1 MDIYDL
7 RYNVDSSSFL
17 TDYGNFKI
25 YAHENELLHDHILKT
40 LHIFSCLID
49 EDVVLNFYNDFLKK
63 GYINISYNEF
73 KEIIH
78 NFVCFH
84 DIGKLSFNFQI
95 NRLNKNNFS
104 IKEEQK
110 NILNKNHL
118 NNYIDMLEWKHS
130 FSGAL
135 IFISKY
141 KDLFNENKL
150 FILVLAYSIYS
161 HHTYLKDLLF
171 EEGFIYNHFRGN
183 EKDKEYN
190 TLYCLLLF
198 LNIASYNQIYDGEFS
213 TSIFQKMQN
222 DGVNIKDSQDSVFSF
237 FYNYIY
243 SLLISADVLAS
254 KEYEKSF
261 DDVEK
266 VDFDNRIDS
275 NLKDKMVKSFYNVK
289 YNQDLDSVQYEYD
302 VKYIDDINL
311 LRRNMLL
318 EASNNL
324 KNHLDSHV
332 FFLNIPTGGGKTNTS
347 MKLALDLIDDSSVN
361 RIIYAMPFIN
371 IIEQNYNVIKDN
383 FSLSEDCGEIRK
395 IYSAT
400 ETIFDEKDDEF
411 KSKIILKDSFFNYP
425 VICTTF
431 STFFDGIINNKKRYK
446 YKISALANSVV
457 ILDEIQ
463 SLPLVN
469 WNSLYFLITEMA
481 EKYNI
486 YFIIMSATL
495 PQFDKLKLD
504 YNNNLNH
511 ISANSLIVRP
521 EHYFNHF
528 IFDRT
533 EIKGKIM
540 DLSIDDE
547 LVIKDYLLN
556 KIIKPNFEEGYTKGL
571 IVLNTINSSKFIYD
585 LLCDCSD
592 GFEVDLLNSSLLSNV
607 KQEIIYKINNMG
619 IDNSRYILVS
629 TQSIEAGVDVSFD
642 FVIRDFS
649 ILDSIEQIRGRCNRS
664 RELNKDGSNRKG
676 RVYLINLK
684 NNRKYLHE
692 YIYDTPEI
700 NSRILETKK
709 VLKKNLDYNY
719 KDILEYYDN
728 VSKNINNLEDKK
740 EDNFLFNDRDN
751 IKNWNNLEYSKL
763 QDKNDGIHIINNQ
776 LNQYSVFVPIKM
788 KIFFG
793 LNNIFNFEEYN
804 MLDLKEFH
812 ENNKDNFIFSFNELK
827 FLKDKQKYSSHVFIE
842 NNLINGCE
850 LIKFYMEFINNFI
863 KFDFNGV
870 KIIEKEFSSILNKFI
885 INISINNEEIEQ
897 KLDSFKKFGYFRI
910 LPIEYIGDDEYALY
924 SEKRGFNYHPE
935 IVEIS

>member
-84 DIGKLSFNFQI
+84 DIGKISFNFQI

-171 EEGFIYNHFRGN
+171 EEGFIYNHFRRN

-237 FYNYIY
+237 FYNYMY

-261 DDVEK
+261 GDVEK

-383 FSLSEDCGEIRK
+383 FNLSEDCGEIRK

-431 STFFDGIINNKKRYK
+431 STFFDGIINED
-446 YKISALANSVV
+446 VT
-457 ILDEIQ
+457 Q
-463 SLPLVN
+463 
-469 WNSLYFLITEMA
+469 
-481 EKYNI
+481 
-486 YFIIMSATL
+486 
-495 PQFDKLKLD
+495 
-504 YNNNLNH
+504 
-511 ISANSLIVRP
+511 
-521 EHYFNHF
+521 
-528 IFDRT
+528 
-533 EIKGKIM
+533 
-540 DLSIDDE
+540 
-547 LVIKDYLLN
+547 
-556 KIIKPNFEEGYTKGL
+556 NF
-571 IVLNTINSSKFIYD
+571 
-585 LLCDCSD
+585 
-592 GFEVDLLNSSLLSNV
+592 
-607 KQEIIYKINNMG
+607 
-619 IDNSRYILVS
+619 
-629 TQSIEAGVDVSFD
+629 
-642 FVIRDFS
+642 
-649 ILDSIEQIRGRCNRS
+649 
-664 RELNKDGSNRKG
+664 
-676 RVYLINLK
+676 
-684 NNRKYLHE
+684 
-692 YIYDTPEI
+692 
-700 NSRILETKK
+700 
-709 VLKKNLDYNY
+709 
-719 KDILEYYDN
+719 
-728 VSKNINNLEDKK
+728 
-740 EDNFLFNDRDN
+740 
-751 IKNWNNLEYSKL
+751 
-763 QDKNDGIHIINNQ
+763 
-776 LNQYSVFVPIKM
+776 
-788 KIFFG
+788 
-793 LNNIFNFEEYN
+793 
-804 MLDLKEFH
+804 
-812 ENNKDNFIFSFNELK
+812 
-827 FLKDKQKYSSHVFIE
+827 
-842 NNLINGCE
+842 
-850 LIKFYMEFINNFI
+850 
-863 KFDFNGV
+863 
-870 KIIEKEFSSILNKFI
+870 
-885 INISINNEEIEQ
+885 
-897 KLDSFKKFGYFRI
+897 
-910 LPIEYIGDDEYALY
+910 
-924 SEKRGFNYHPE
+924 
-935 IVEIS
+935 